1 MIWVFKCRIGSS
13 NAKLDLSITDVGF
26 LISEL
31 GLQMQNWVFKYRFT
45 DNVHTGLS
53 ITDLGLSISELGLQ
67 LYTKLSL

>member
-13 NAKLDLSITDVGF
+13 NTKLDLSITDVGF

-45 DNVHTGLS
+45 GNVHPGLS